1 MKGLAD
7 VRRYDSAR
15 LKRLL
20 AFLLFA
26 AAALLPTSTCR
37 STKHTVARIIT
48 PAAVPTEVFEPA
60 PAAPAAPA
68 PAATFTPR
76 PAAMRPTAAAAA
88 VPTAPAMPSPTPT
101 SASMPVVTAPPGER
115 SPGVL
120 YEQYVPTV
128 VATTPAVTPVTA
140 GVTTPI
146 VTPIATRAVSPR
158 STRPPRTPTPAA
170 TQKSGVYYGTRKAG
184 R

>member
-1 MKGLAD
+1 
-7 VRRYDSAR
+7 
-15 LKRLL
+15 LKRFL
-20 AFLLFA
+20 AFALLA

-48 PAAVPTEVFEPA
+48 PAPVPTEVFVPV

-68 PAATFTPR
+68 PAATSTPR
-76 PAAMRPTAAAAA
+76 PAAIPPAAPVTAAVRAAPVTS
-88 VPTAPAMPSPTPT
+88 VPTAPLPPSPTPT
-101 SASMPVVTAPPGER
+101 AASMRVVTAPAADR

-128 VATTPAVTPVTA
+128 VGTTPV
-140 GVTTPI
+140 

-170 TQKSGVYYGTRKAG
+170 TQRPGVYYEDEEG
-184 R
+184 RPLTPTPQL

>member
-1 MKGLAD
+1 
-7 VRRYDSAR
+7 

-60 PAAPAAPA
+60 PAAPAPV
-68 PAATFTPR
+68 ATFTPR
-76 PAAMRPTAAAAA
+76 PAAMRPTAAVAA
-88 VPTAPAMPSPTPT
+88 VPTAPARPSPTPT
-101 SASMPVVTAPPGER
+101 AASMPVITAPAGER

-120 YEQYVPTV
+120 YEQHVPTV
-128 VATTPAVTPVTA
+128 VATTPVVTPVTA
-140 GVTTPI
+140 GVTTPV

-170 TQKSGVYYGTRKAG
+170 TQKAGVYYEDEEG
-184 R
+184 RPLTPTPQL